1 MFGCRGDCLSAER
14 GVQRGEVEVAGT
26 SDNSTRVWRHFLG
39 LVNVALFRTKCP
51 AAGAR
56 YGYVIQTA
64 IDIFDCASDG
74 SQKVAQ
80 SITAVFN

>member
-1 MFGCRGDCLSAER
+1 MFGCRG
-14 GVQRGEVEVAGT
+14 EVEVGT
-26 SDNSTRVWRHFLG
+26 RDKNTRVWRHFLG
-39 LVNVALFRTKCP
+39 LVNVAIFRAKCL

-56 YGYVIQTA
+56 YGYVNQAA

-74 SQKVAQ
+74 SQEVAQ